1 MSFLHYFVRL
11 AHLFLILFIIMV
23 PLCPSSVYLLTLHSM
38 FLPLMCLHWYLHND
52 VCALTEI
59 EKVLTNR
66 KNNKD
71 TFIGSILGPVYEP
84 KSDNVL
90 KITLVLWSI
99 TLYKLN
105 SHFNL
110 IQ

>member
-1 MSFLHYFVRL
+1 MVFLSYLVKL
-11 AHLFLILFIIMV
+11 AHLLLLLFVISVPLCSNSVYFLILHSLFI
-23 PLCPSSVYLLTLHSM
+23 
-38 FLPLMCLHWYLHND
+38 PLMCLHWYLNND
-52 VCALTEI
+52 VCALTEM
-59 EKVLTNR
+59 EKFLTNK

-84 KSDNVL
+84 KSDDVL
-90 KITLVLWSI
+90 KITLVLWMI

-110 IQ
+110 IK

>member
-1 MSFLHYFVRL
+1 MNNLYLVRL
-11 AHLFLILFIIMV
+11 AHLLLILFITIV
-23 PLCPSSVYLLTLHSM
+23 PLCSNSLYLLILHSL
-38 FLPLMCLHWYLHND
+38 FLPLMCLHWYLNND
-52 VCALTEI
+52 ICALTEV
-59 EKVLTNR
+59 EKVLTNK

-84 KSDNVL
+84 KSDTVL
-90 KITLVLWSI
+90 KITLALWSI

-110 IQ
+110 I

>member
-1 MSFLHYFVRL
+1 
-11 AHLFLILFIIMV
+11 MV
-23 PLCPSSVYLLTLHSM
+23 PLCPSNLYFLTLHSM
-38 FLPLMCLHWYLHND
+38 FIPLMCLHWYLNND

-59 EKVLTNR
+59 EKVLTNK

-84 KSDNVL
+84 KSNNVL